1 MISLISVG
9 APFFIMSNSQEIRV
23 ISKNIMTG
31 SPKCN
36 SWPILLVLCAQTLFK
51 IQRASTVLWLMQILF
66 NRLWK
71 TLIMICHKTTLLTK
85 RGGRTRKPRNDYS
98 LQKKI
103 KSRFT
108 AKKIVFYQFCKFVQM
123 INDDLNK
130 TIG

>member
-1 MISLISVG
+1 MISLNSVG

-51 IQRASTVLWLMQILF
+51 YREHLLYYDYCKYYLIGYE
-66 NRLWK
+66 K

-85 RGGRTRKPRNDYS
+85 RGGRTRKPRNEYS